1 MDNKFNSPEI
11 TKVQPPTIQ
20 SSPCVDISIYRQTQQ
35 ALYTENQQIQYFNN
49 HTSSLEAR
57 FTTIS
62 EYPTLHTSVENKLK
76 ELEIIPWDYEPIK
89 TPFLPPVID
98 SRGVVYEGQ
107 WLTGQRHGRGFM
119 IGPNGRHYFEGEF
132 RSGRRHGQGKCVYIK
147 GKDSNEELIVELGYW
162 EHGNYVGKTNPTPV
176 HQHTHTHTHKDN
188 HDKNH
193 EDTGHK
199 GGCCGH

>member
-1 MDNKFNSPEI
+1 
-11 TKVQPPTIQ
+11 
-20 SSPCVDISIYRQTQQ
+20 
-35 ALYTENQQIQYFNN
+35 
-49 HTSSLEAR
+49 
-57 FTTIS
+57 
-62 EYPTLHTSVENKLK
+62 
-76 ELEIIPWDYEPIK
+76 
-89 TPFLPPVID
+89 
-98 SRGVVYEGQ
+98 
-107 WLTGQRHGRGFM
+107 M